1 MPAGSPPGIPCDT
14 QGNGINIQ
22 MTQKPYAPAAGASRA
37 VLALA
42 WAGCLAFAADDQAA
56 EATETELAP
65 VTSSAHPGEAVGY
78 NKTGASVTVLDLPR
92 LQRAGIIS
100 LTEALTTVPGV
111 FTMPGG
117 GDNQQGNVSHIAIR
131 GMSSGTCILPVVDG
145 MRLNAMSDSLNLT
158 PNIVARTDLH
168 TLGNA
173 EVLRGSQGATYG
185 GGAMGGVLWM
195 ETPKGSGEPSC
206 TLFKEAGS
214 HDTYT
219 GSLKAQGECGPLA
232 YFVGATYTHTNNDT
246 RFANG
251 TAQQDKHAGRY
262 VNRNEALRLDY
273 QLNENT
279 TLTTTYRREDA
290 DFRYATKDWGVTPY
304 RFRTNLATARLASK
318 ISEDFSSSLMAGYY
332 GADYMYGH
340 GTNYDLRNV
349 QIEWRNQYRWNKEN
363 KTAAGF
369 AWNRSSFNAKS
380 LGIYE
385 DKSLENVYGF
395 FAEHTFSPTEHWEN
409 SLAARLDSSNI
420 YHKLITLRA
429 ATSATFNNEQTRVFA
444 SAGRGYRAPGQLQRS
459 NSIYTYI
466 YTYHG
471 NPHLECETSY
481 SVDLGAEQQI
491 AEGHTAGATLFWIE
505 RRHAIEVLKDYPD
518 AYFRN
523 AEARQIAKGIELSL
537 KGKFDADDRSG
548 YRVAYTYTVPRASKH
563 EQIANSARQ
572 CWTAELYTT
581 PLPGFTTGLGL
592 TAAVG
597 RTDYNAERSDNY
609 YTLRWFAQYEV
620 NDNLT
625 LHLRIENLTNQKFVT
640 EPGYLDASADML
652 CPGISIYGGCT
663 VKF

>member
-100 LTEALTTVPGV
+100 LSEALTTAPGV
-111 FTMPGG
+111 FTLPGG
-117 GDNQQGNVSHIAIR
+117 GDYQQGNVSNIAIR
-131 GMSSGTCILPVVDG
+131 GMSSGTCTLPVVDG
-145 MRLNAMSDSLNLT
+145 MRLNAMSDAGNVT
-158 PNIVARTDLH
+158 PNVIARTDLH

-173 EVLRGSQGATYG
+173 EILRGSQGATYG

-206 TLFKEAGS
+206 TLFNEAGS

-232 YFVGATYTHTNNDT
+232 YFVGATYTHTNNDI

-262 VNRNEALRLDY
+262 VNRNEAIRLDY

-290 DFRYATKDWGVTPY
+290 EYRDAPMGGDVTPY

-332 GADYMYGH
+332 GSDSMFGH
-340 GTNYDLRNV
+340 GCNYNLRNV
-349 QIEWRNQYRWNKEN
+349 QIEWRNRYRWNKEN
-363 KTAAGF
+363 KTTAGF
-369 AWNRSSFNAKS
+369 AWNRSAYDDKS
-380 LGIYE
+380 SPV
-385 DKSLENVYGF
+385 KSLENVYGF

-429 ATSATFNNEQTRVFA
+429 ATSATFNNEKTRVFA

-459 NSIYTYI
+459 NSSYAYFWS
-466 YTYHG
+466 TYHG
-471 NPHLECETSY
+471 NPNLECETSY
-481 SVDLGAEQQI
+481 SVDLGAEQEI

-505 RRHAIEVLKDYPD
+505 RRHAIETVYNGYD

-537 KGKFDADDRSG
+537 KGKFDTDDKHG
-548 YRVAYTYTVPRASKH
+548 YRVAYTYTAPRAAKH
-563 EQIANSARQ
+563 KQIVNSARQ
-572 CWTAELYTT
+572 CWSAELYTT

-597 RTDYNAERSDNY
+597 RTNYKAERSDNY

-640 EPGYLDASADML
+640 APGYTDATADVL